1 MNEKGELTYGS
12 LFSGIGGIDLG
23 MDLVG
28 FDCAWQVEVDDYCR
42 QVLETHW
49 PGVPKYG
56 DIYKVKGSELESVD
70 IICGGFPC
78 QPVSQAGKR
87 VGVDDERWLW
97 DEFYRLICEV
107 RPRWVVA
114 ENVPG
119 LLSANSGR
127 AFAGVLRDL
136 AEGGYDVVWDVYPA
150 GGSGGVGAPHKR
162 ERIFIVAHTTSSKPI
177 KKTRDVGEVS
187 RVSEEIGEDI
197 GSVVSGGGSEDVA
210 DTESKRHGRRTG
222 EERRIKEGKF
232 QQSKQ
237 GRSKVG
243 SKTKGRSRPRR
254 EDMANPDSKRQQ
266 EQRKSESVQKG
277 RQEPEYGSGDARDV
291 ADSNSFGTR
300 RCRDKFRVVGEGGQ
314 GRKNIEANSYID
326 VGGENPRSEDGGAWS
341 VEPDVGRVAN
351 GVPNRVDRLRALGNA
366 VVPQVAYKVARM
378 ISEYTKKE
386 K

>member
-1 MNEKGELTYGS
+1 MDKRSELTYGS

-23 MDLVG
+23 MDLAG
-28 FDCAWQVEVDDYCR
+28 FDCAWQVEVDGYCR

-56 DIYKVKGSELESVD
+56 DIYEVKGSELESVD

-107 RPRWVVA
+107 KPRWVVA

-136 AEGGYDVVWDVYPA
+136 AKGGYDVVWDVFPA
-150 GGSGGVGAPHKR
+150 GGSGGVGALHKR
-162 ERIFIVAHTTSSKPI
+162 QRIFIIAKLAEP
-177 KKTRDVGEVS
+177 K
-187 RVSEEIGEDI
+187 
-197 GSVVSGGGSEDVA
+197 
-210 DTESKRHGRRTG
+210 SKRHGRRDS
-222 EERRIKEGKF
+222 EERRIEGRKF
-232 QQSKQ
+232 QQKEQ

-243 SKTKGRSRPRR
+243 SEVEGRSKPRR
-254 EDMANPDSKRQQ
+254 DDVANPDSKRQQ
-266 EQRKSESVQKG
+266 EQRKSESVQKD
-277 RQEPEYGSGDARDV
+277 RQEPEYGSSDARDV
-291 ADSNSFGTR
+291 ADTKRIRSQRPRESIKSVNSKKKGNRETVEFVNGS
-300 RCRDKFRVVGEGGQ
+300 FQ
-314 GRKNIEANSYID
+314 NQWA
-326 VGGENPRSEDGGAWS
+326 
-341 VEPDVGRVAN
+341 VEPDVGRVAD

>member
-1 MNEKGELTYGS
+1 MDKRSELTYGS

-23 MDLVG
+23 MDIAG

-56 DIYKVKGSELESVD
+56 DIYEVKGSELESVD

-136 AEGGYDVVWDVYPA
+136 AKGGYDAVWDMFPA
-150 GGSGGVGAPHKR
+150 GGSGGVGALHKR
-162 ERIFIVAHTTSSKPI
+162 QRIFIIAKLAESK
-177 KKTRDVGEVS
+177 
-187 RVSEEIGEDI
+187 
-197 GSVVSGGGSEDVA
+197 
-210 DTESKRHGRRTG
+210 SKRHGRRDS
-222 EERRIKEGKF
+222 EERRIEGREL
-232 QQSKQ
+232 QQKKQ
-237 GRSKVG
+237 ERSEMGCQV
-243 SKTKGRSRPRR
+243 KGRSRTHGDVSNTDQERLQR
-254 EDMANPDSKRQQ
+254 MVKGSQKSARQIKQ
-266 EQRKSESVQKG
+266 IGFCDRTSRWKG
-277 RQEPEYGSGDARDV
+277 WD
-291 ADSNSFGTR
+291 
-300 RCRDKFRVVGEGGQ
+300 
-314 GRKNIEANSYID
+314 I
-326 VGGENPRSEDGGAWS
+326 
-341 VEPDVGRVAN
+341 EPDVGRVAN
-351 GVPNRVDRLRALGNA
+351 GVPNRVDRLKALGNA